1 MYLNC
6 SHEETRPA
14 VGVVGNDTSL
24 SSALCLT
31 ESRVGLVENGK
42 KTGFGGAYQG
52 DKFHQ

>member
-6 SHEETRPA
+6 SHEDTRPA
-14 VGVVGNDTSL
+14 VGDVGNDTSL
-24 SSALCLT
+24 LSALCLT
-31 ESRVGLVENGK
+31 ERVGLVENGK